1 MNILVM
7 SQYFY
12 PENFRVNDFC
22 TELVRRGH
30 SVTVLTGYPQYP
42 KGKIYD
48 GYGFSEPYEK
58 NWNGVKVERV
68 KMKPRGRTPFGLLN
82 NCYTYVAEA
91 NKWVKKCNTRY
102 DIVYVF
108 EVSPVTVG
116 LPAVTYKK
124 KFGTPVAFNVQD
136 LWPENVESVLG
147 IHFKPLIKTIDY
159 IVDKIYTNSDYI
171 LCSSNGFVENIKA
184 RGIDADKIYF
194 WPQFCNAPKFD
205 EMSKPKEYSDEFFNV
220 VFSGNLGYAQGLDLL
235 IDTAT
240 RLKNEKIRWYLVG
253 DGRARE
259 HLEERVAENGLE
271 KNVIFVGKVTEDK
284 SNEYVRFADCAY
296 LSFKDDKL
304 FDMTIPAKLQSYLAC
319 GTPIIA
325 AASGESAGIIESAR
339 CGTAVERNPEKV
351 SAAVKAMAD
360 ASEAEHADMRANAQ
374 RYFDEN
380 FAKEKVVDKFEEI
393 AFKKVKNNIVGVNHV

>member
-7 SQYFY
+7 TQYFY

-22 TELVRRGH
+22 KELVARGH

-42 KGKIYD
+42 KGRIYD
-48 GYGFSEPYEK
+48 GYGFSKPYEK
-58 NWNGVKVERV
+58 EWNGIRVERV
-68 KMKPRGRTPFGLLN
+68 KMQPRGRTPFGLLN

-91 NKWVKKCNTRY
+91 NKWVKKCDTRY

-108 EVSPVTVG
+108 EVSPVSVG

-124 KFGTPVAFNVQD
+124 KFCTPIAFNVQD

-147 IHFKPLIKTIDY
+147 IHFKPLIKIINY

-171 LCSSNGFVENIKA
+171 LCSSKSFVENINA
-184 RGIDADKIYF
+184 RGVDSGKLYF

-205 EMSKPKEYSDEFFNV
+205 EMSKPKEYDDEFFNV

-235 IDTAT
+235 IDTAAG
-240 RLKNEKIRWYLVG
+240 LKNEKIRWYLVG
-253 DGRARE
+253 DGRARK
-259 HLEERVAENGLE
+259 HLQERIAENGLE

-325 AASGESAGIIESAR
+325 AASGESAEIIKSAR
-339 CGTAVERNPEKV
+339 CGTAVERSPEQV
-351 SAAVKAMAD
+351 GAAVKAMAD
-360 ASEAEHADMRANAQ
+360 APKEEHSQMRANAQ

-380 FAKEKVVDKFEEI
+380 FAKAKVVDSFEEI
-393 AFKKVKNNIVGVNHV
+393 AFKKTKTSV